1 MCQFPGIRPI
11 TATEGSVIPSRSC
24 TIGVAPDD
32 AGLGVPHGG
41 HLQAGLGEAG
51 TQGRSGEQIN
61 QLNCLKL
68 GRY

>member
-1 MCQFPGIRPI
+1 M
-11 TATEGSVIPSRSC
+11 ATEGSVIPPKI
-24 TIGVAPDD
+24 TKFNIGVAPDD

-68 GRY
+68 GI